1 MATIG
6 TNRGSNIPNIDNT
19 LLATSGQPS
28 ADKQVKATKLT
39 RGFKLTPDSYTTI
52 DELIKVTKEDIMP
65 DLVKTYGDQGL
76 TGFLKLTGAINN
88 GGSSDQIEWWEEG
101 RRHRA
106 FDYSSTDITDNNTNL
121 TVKASE
127 TEGGK
132 FCAHVQKN
140 DVVMDAETGTRY
152 IVQAGGATT
161 SASSPSNAV
170 LVKLDDSAVG
180 DAGTDYVSSNG
191 KFLILGNM
199 YAQGTNQPTGFVD
212 PGLARYINPYMIVKD
227 RYEVNGSQATN
238 IGYVNMGNGDF
249 RWFMYGE
256 SEARKRFEDKRELMM
271 LFGEKRDQAGTT
283 TALDNNLAGSEGYFS
298 AIENRGINVSSA
310 GTNALDS
317 FAEFDDIII
326 ELDKQGAP
334 SEYAMYVNRKQD
346 LAIDDMLAAGIATG
360 VTAGLPGQF
369 GAFQN
374 SPDIA
379 VQLGFKSFTRGG
391 YTFHKHDW
399 RLLNDPTMLGA
410 ASNNFIQAA
419 MVPMSTVADARSG
432 ASVPALSMYYKEANG
447 YSREMEHWVTGGGV
461 LGHNNNGDAGTDQA
475 VFHYRSEIA
484 LCVRAANQHVL
495 IKG

>member
-6 TNRGSNIPNIDNT
+6 TNRGSTIPNIDNT
-19 LLATSGQPS
+19 LDTTAGKP
-28 ADKQVKATKLT
+28 AGNKVVNATKLG
-39 RGFKLTPDSYTTI
+39 REFKLTPDSYTTI
-52 DELIKVTKEDIMP
+52 DDLIKVTKEDIMP

-76 TGFLKLTGAINN
+76 TGFLKLTGAVNN

-101 RRHRA
+101 RRHRSFA
-106 FDYSSTDITDNNTNL
+106 YTTDLTAGASNKNVSVASSNAL
-121 TVKASE
+121 ASN
-127 TEGGK
+127 
-132 FCAHVQKN
+132 VQKN
-140 DVVMDAETGTRY
+140 DVVMDVESGARF

-161 SASSPSNAV
+161 SASSPSDVV
-170 LVKLDDSAVG
+170 LVKMDNTAAVS
-180 DAGTDYVSSNG
+180 GTDYSASSG
-191 KFLILGNM
+191 TFIVIGNI

-212 PGLARYINPYMIVKD
+212 PGLARYVNPYMIVKD

-271 LFGEKRDQAGTT
+271 LLGEKRASGSAA
-283 TALDNNLAGSEGYFS
+283 TALDNALPGSEGYFS

-310 GTNALDS
+310 ASNPLDS
-317 FAEFDDIII
+317 FAEFDDIIV

-369 GAFQN
+369 GSFQN
-374 SPDIA
+374 SPDLA

-410 ASNNFIQAA
+410 GTNNFIQAA

>member
-6 TNRGSNIPNIDNT
+6 ASRGTDIPNLDNT
-19 LLATSGQPS
+19 LSV
-28 ADKQVKATKLT
+28 ADKSVKNTLLS

-52 DELIKVTKEDIMP
+52 DDLIKATREDVMP
-65 DLVKTYGDQGL
+65 ELVKTYGDQGL
-76 TGFLKLTGAINN
+76 TGFLKLTGAVNN
-88 GGSSDQIEWWEEG
+88 GGASDQIDWWEEG

-106 FDYSSTDITDNNTNL
+106 FTVNPGSPGGAASL
-121 TVKASE
+121 TLSDADFIKS
-127 TEGGK
+127 
-132 FCAHVQKN
+132 VQKN
-140 DVVMDAETGTRY
+140 DVVMDADTGVRF
-152 IVQAGGATT
+152 IVQSGGATT
-161 SASSPSNAV
+161 SVSAPSNAV
-170 LVKLDDSAVG
+170 LVKMDNTVVANADVTAASA
-180 DAGTDYVSSNG
+180 
-191 KFLILGNM
+191 KFIIIGNI
-199 YAQGTNQPTGFVD
+199 YAQGTNQPSGFTD
-212 PGLARYINPYMIVKD
+212 PGIVRYTNPYMIVKD

-238 IGYVNMGNGDF
+238 IGYVNLGGGDY

-256 SEARKRFEDKRELMM
+256 KEARARFEDKRELMM
-271 LFGEKRDQAGTT
+271 LFGEKRSGSAG
-283 TALDNNLAGSEGYFS
+283 TALDNALAGSEGYFS
-298 AIENRGINVSSA
+298 AVENRGIQVASASS
-310 GTNALDS
+310 NPLDS

-346 LAIDDMLAAGIATG
+346 LAIDDMLASGIATG

-369 GAFQN
+369 GSFQN
-374 SPDIA
+374 NADMA

-410 ASNNFIQAA
+410 GSTNFIQGA
-419 MVPMSTVADARSG
+419 MVPLRTVNDARSG
-432 ASVPALSMYYKEANG
+432 ASVPALSMHYKEANG

-461 LGHNNNGDAGTDQA
+461 LGHNNNGDLGTDQA
-475 VFHYRSEIA
+475 VFHYRSEVA

>member
-6 TNRGSNIPNIDNT
+6 STRGGNIPNIDNT
-19 LLATSGQPS
+19 LSVSNKTVNATQLS
-28 ADKQVKATKLT
+28 

-52 DELIKVTKEDIMP
+52 DDLIKATKEDIMP

-76 TGFLKLTGAINN
+76 TGFLKLTGAVNQ

-106 FDYSSTDITDNNTNL
+106 LTSTGSFATSTGP
-121 TVKASE
+121 TVTE
-127 TEGGK
+127 TGAEVI
-132 FCAHVQKN
+132 ANVQRN
-140 DVVMDAETGTRY
+140 DVLMDAATGTRV
-152 IVQAGGATT
+152 IVTSGGSTSSLSGASATLKRLDGADFQ
-161 SASSPSNAV
+161 SGDLSNSGEFV
-170 LVKLDDSAVG
+170 Q
-180 DAGTDYVSSNG
+180 
-191 KFLILGNM
+191 LGNL

-212 PGLARYINPYMIVKD
+212 PGMVRYVNPYMIVKD

-256 SEARKRFEDKRELMM
+256 AEARKRFEDRRELMM
-271 LFGEKRDQAGTT
+271 LFGEKVP
-283 TALDNNLAGSEGYFS
+283 TANSYSIDGNSFAGSEGYFS
-298 AIENRGINVSSA
+298 AIEDRGINVSGASA
-310 GTNALDS
+310 NPLDS
-317 FAEFDDIII
+317 FSEFDDIII

-374 SPDIA
+374 NADMA

-410 ASNNFIQAA
+410 VDANFVQGV
-419 MVPMSTVADARSG
+419 MVPLATVADARSG
-432 ASVPALSMYYKEANG
+432 ASVPALSMHYKEANG

-495 IKG
+495 IKGA

>member
-6 TNRGSNIPNIDNT
+6 TDRTAGTGNLPQIDAT
-19 LLATSGQPS
+19 LSVSP
-28 ADKQVKATKLT
+28 KQVRATQLE

-52 DELIKVTKEDIMP
+52 DDLIKATKEDIMP

-76 TGFLKLTGAINN
+76 TGFLKLTGAVNN

-101 RRHRA
+101 RRHRSLA
-106 FDYSSTDITDNNTNL
+106 YTDDLSGTGPTL
-121 TVKASE
+121 TVTTAAVKAN
-127 TEGGK
+127 
-132 FCAHVQKN
+132 VQQN
-140 DVVMDAETGTRY
+140 DVLMDAATGTRV
-152 IVQAGGATT
+152 IVTAGGSSSSLSGADVTIKRLDGANF
-161 SASSPSNAV
+161 ASSN
-170 LVKLDDSAVG
+170 
-180 DAGTDYVSSNG
+180 
-191 KFLILGNM
+191 LGNGGTFVQLGNL

-212 PGLARYINPYMIVKD
+212 PGMVRYVNPYMIVKD

-256 SEARKRFEDKRELMM
+256 AEARKRFEDRRELMM
-271 LFGEKRDQAGTT
+271 LFGEKVSNAYAIDG
-283 TALDNNLAGSEGYFS
+283 NNFAGSEGYFS
-298 AIENRGINVSSA
+298 AIENRGINVSGASA
-310 GTNALDS
+310 NPLDS
-317 FAEFDDIII
+317 FSEFDDIII

-374 SPDIA
+374 NADMA

-410 ASNNFIQAA
+410 VDANFIQGV
-419 MVPMSTVADARSG
+419 MVPLATVADARSG
-432 ASVPALSMYYKEANG
+432 ASVPALSMHYKEANG

-495 IKG
+495 IKGA

>member
-1 MATIG
+1 MASIG
-6 TNRGSNIPNIDNT
+6 TTRGTDIPNLDNT
-19 LLATSGQPS
+19 LSV
-28 ADKQVKATKLT
+28 ADKTVKNTLLS
-39 RGFKLTPDSYTTI
+39 RGFKLTPDSYTTV
-52 DELIKVTKEDIMP
+52 DDLIKATREDVMP
-65 DLVKTYGDQGL
+65 DLVKVYGDQGL
-76 TGFLKLTGAINN
+76 TGFLKLTGAVNN
-88 GGSSDQIEWWEEG
+88 GGSSDQIDWWEEG

-106 FDYSSTDITDNNTNL
+106 YTISDSLSPGGASTM
-121 TVKASE
+121 TVSDATFRKE
-127 TEGGK
+127 
-132 FCAHVQKN
+132 VQKN
-140 DVVMDAETGTRY
+140 DVIMDAETGTRF
-152 IVQAGGATT
+152 IVKSGGATT
-161 SASSPSNAV
+161 STSSPDNVV
-170 LVKLDDSAVG
+170 LVKMDGTTIANSDVTSSSA
-180 DAGTDYVSSNG
+180 
-191 KFLILGNM
+191 KFIVIGNI
-199 YAQGTNQPTGFVD
+199 YAQGTNQPTGFTD
-212 PGLARYINPYMIVKD
+212 PGIVRYTNPYMIVKD

-238 IGYVNMGNGDF
+238 IGYVNLGGGDF

-256 SEARKRFEDKRELMM
+256 KEARARFEDKRELMM
-271 LFGEKRDQAGTT
+271 LFGEKRPSEAAGSELTNT
-283 TALDNNLAGSEGYFS
+283 LAGSEGYFS
-298 AIENRGINVSSA
+298 AVETRGINVASA
-310 GTNALDS
+310 ASNPMDS
-317 FAEFDDIII
+317 FSEFDDIIL

-369 GAFQN
+369 GSFQN
-374 SPDIA
+374 NADMA

-410 ASNNFIQAA
+410 GSSNFIQGA
-419 MVPMSTVADARSG
+419 MVPLRTVNDARSG

-461 LGHNNNGDAGTDQA
+461 LGHNNNGDLGTDQA